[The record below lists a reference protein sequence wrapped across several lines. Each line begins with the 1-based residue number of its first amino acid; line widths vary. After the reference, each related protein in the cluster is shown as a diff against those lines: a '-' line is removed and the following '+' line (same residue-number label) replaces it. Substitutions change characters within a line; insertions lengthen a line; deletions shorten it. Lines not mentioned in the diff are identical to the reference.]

1 VSSVRINQRLDSP
14 YNPDGAPGT
23 ISTGAPGAP
32 GRAPLPEEIYAA
44 ITDYI
49 AAHPITQP
57 TISSSMSE
65 SNRFG
70 SGATGQPGSYVDIGT
85 HGTLQGYVTAGGT
98 GQTVNLYLQAKNGT
112 VVLDGPA
119 EVSSTLSLRGAAT
132 LHDNVIN
139 LREPGSAYWIGY
151 SPISGATISGDAG
164 GIGTPTNYLSW
175 NPTNFAFSGTLSVNS
190 TLTAA
195 SAVVTGTVAVGTPV
209 VSTDT
214 AITGVATEVKA
225 VTVRKTAANRRGFVV
240 SELPSDLVIN
250 GQVDVL
256 GVLATLWAQ
265 VKALTP

>member
-23 ISTGAPGAP
+23 ISTGAPGVP
-32 GRAPLPEEIYAA
+32 GRPPLPEEIYAA

-119 EVSSTLSLRGAAT
+119 EVSSTLSLRGAVT
-132 LHDNVIN
+132 LHDNVIG
-139 LREPGSAYWIGY
+139 LRESGSTYFLGYVAGTGTQLYGDTGGVGSAANNVTWD
-151 SPISGATISGDAG
+151 STK
-164 GIGTPTNYLSW
+164 
-175 NPTNFAFSGTLSVNS
+175 FAFSG
-190 TLTAA
+190 
-195 SAVVTGTVAVGTPV
+195 AVAVSGTVSLGTPV
-209 VSTDT
+209 VLADT
-214 AITGVATEVKA
+214 ALPAVATEVKA
-225 VTVRKTAANRRGFVV
+225 VTVRKTAGNRRGFVL

-256 GVLATLWAQ
+256 GALATLWAQ